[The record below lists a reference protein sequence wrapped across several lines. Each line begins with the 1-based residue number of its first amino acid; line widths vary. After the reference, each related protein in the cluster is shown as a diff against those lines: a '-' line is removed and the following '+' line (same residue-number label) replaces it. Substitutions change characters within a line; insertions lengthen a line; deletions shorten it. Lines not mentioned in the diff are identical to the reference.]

1 MGLAGL
7 SLPAHAQEAS
17 APLNALFESY
27 FDQTLVRNPER
38 ATGLGD
44 KRGQDRWNDATEALL
59 FAAARAD
66 HVAKLIRPAL
76 ARGDWVVCDRFTDAT
91 FAYQG
96 GGRELG
102 VERIAVLERWVHPA
116 LQPDCTWLFDVPLAV
131 ARERLDR
138 TREQDRFE
146 QEAAAFFERTRAVY
160 LARAQQEP
168 LRIQRVDATQ
178 TVDQIRQQIV
188 LQLEQLV
195 TERRLT

>member
-1 MGLAGL
+1 MIGQPDRLRRTEWVGK
-7 SLPAHAQEAS
+7 
-17 APLNALFESY
+17 
-27 FDQTLVRNPER
+27 ER
-38 ATGLGD
+38 
-44 KRGQDRWNDATEALL
+44 R
-59 FAAARAD
+59 
-66 HVAKLIRPAL
+66 
-76 ARGDWVVCDRFTDAT
+76 CDAT

-102 VERIAVLERWVHPA
+102 VERIAILERWVHPA

-168 LRIQRVDATQ
+168 LRIQRIDATQ
-178 TVDQIRQQIV
+178 SIEQIRKQIV
-188 LQLEQLV
+188 LQLDQLV
-195 TERRLT
+195 TAWRLT

>member
-1 MGLAGL
+1 M
-7 SLPAHAQEAS
+7 
-17 APLNALFESY
+17 F
-27 FDQTLVRNPER
+27 
-38 ATGLGD
+38 
-44 KRGQDRWNDATEALL
+44 
-59 FAAARAD
+59 AARAE
-66 HVAKLIRPAL
+66 HLQAVIEPAL
-76 ARGDWVVCDRFTDAT
+76 RAGQWVVCDRFTDAT

-102 VERIAVLERWVHPA
+102 VERIAVLEQWVHPG

-160 LARAQQEP
+160 LKRAQKEP

-178 TVDQIRQQIV
+178 SIEQIRRQIA

-195 TERRLT
+195 TERRLK